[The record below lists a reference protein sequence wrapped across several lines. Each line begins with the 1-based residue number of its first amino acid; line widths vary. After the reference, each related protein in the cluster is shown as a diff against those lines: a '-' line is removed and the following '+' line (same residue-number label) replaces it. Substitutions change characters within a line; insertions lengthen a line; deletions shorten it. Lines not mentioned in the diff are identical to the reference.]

1 MLIAYI
7 CVAVTSKGKPIY
19 RQERLGLGGK
29 RFYIYKF
36 RTMYENAE
44 EDGIRWSLGEDD
56 ERLTAVGRVL
66 RRIKFDEIPQLFNCL
81 TGDLSLVGPRPER
94 EVFYKCFETYIP
106 GFSQRIMV
114 KPGITG
120 LAQITGLFLRPEE
133 KIKYDIEYIKKRSLL
148 LDAKILLATAAV
160 VMRGD
165 GQNKSKRGRGK

>member
-1 MLIAYI
+1 
-7 CVAVTSKGKPIY
+7 
-19 RQERLGLGGK
+19 
-29 RFYIYKF
+29 
-36 RTMYENAE
+36 
-44 EDGIRWSLGEDD
+44 
-56 ERLTAVGRVL
+56 
-66 RRIKFDEIPQLFNCL
+66 
-81 TGDLSLVGPRPER
+81 
-94 EVFYKCFETYIP
+94 
-106 GFSQRIMV
+106 MV